1 MKKESSQPVEL
12 LLSVARDRPGTLGA
26 QIESQLR
33 TRIRDGMLR
42 AGTPLPSTRDLARQ
56 LGISRRVVVDAY
68 GQLTAEGYLTVRQGA
83 RPLVAAPA
91 VGVAPEPPARP
102 PAPAEMRFDFRPS
115 MPDVTTFPRAA
126 WARCLR
132 SAALAITDADLGYG
146 DPRGVEELREALAS
160 YLGRVRGV
168 VGTVENVVV
177 TTGYTQ
183 GLGIVCRALAESGAR
198 RIGLESPADPEYGMI
213 ARRAGLEPVPVAV
226 DDDGIRVDVLERA
239 AVDAVAVTPA
249 HQHPTGAVLS
259 SDRRNALVR
268 WLRDRDAVAV
278 EDDYDAEYR
287 YDRAAVGAV
296 QGLEPGRVV
305 YAGSTAKTLA
315 PALRLGWLVV
325 PARLVEAVRAEKLLA
340 DRGTARIEQLAFAE
354 FLTAGHLD
362 RHRRRMRLSYAA
374 RRAALIDAL
383 ARELPEA
390 AVRGIAAGLHVAVEL
405 PAGDD
410 ERAICE
416 EARARR
422 IALAASSDFG
432 VGDGPPTLM
441 LGYGHLPEPA
451 VRPGVRGL
459 AEAIRAARERPA

>member
-1 MKKESSQPVEL
+1 VKNETSQPVEL
-12 LLSVARDRPGTLGA
+12 LLSVAKERPGTLGS
-26 QIESQLR
+26 QIEGQLR
-33 TRIRDGMLR
+33 ARIRDGALR

-91 VGVAPEPPARP
+91 VGTAPEA
-102 PAPAEMRFDFRPS
+102 PAPIPRPAEIRFDFRPS

-132 SAALAITDADLGYG
+132 NAALAISDADLSYG
-146 DPRGVEELREALAS
+146 DPRGVDTLREALAG

-168 VGTVENVVV
+168 VGTVESVVV

-183 GLGIVCRALAESGAR
+183 GLAIVCRALAQSGAR

-213 ARRAGLEPVPVAV
+213 ARRAGLDPVPVPV
-226 DDDGIRVDVLERA
+226 DEEGIRVDLLEDAR
-239 AVDAVAVTPA
+239 VDAVAVTPA

-268 WLRDRDAVAV
+268 WLRDRNAVAV

-325 PARLVEAVRAEKLLA
+325 PAHLVEAVRTEKLLA
-340 DRGTARIEQLAFAE
+340 DRGTGRIEQLAFAE

-362 RHRRRMRLSYAA
+362 RHRRRMRLRYAA
-374 RRAALIDAL
+374 RRSALIGAL
-383 ARELPEA
+383 AQELPEA
-390 AVRGIAAGLHVAVEL
+390 TVRGIAAGLHVTVEL
-405 PAGDD
+405 PEADD
-410 ERAICE
+410 ERAIRA
-416 EARARR
+416 EAQGRR
-422 IALAASSDFG
+422 IACAAMSDYG
-432 VGDGPPTLM
+432 VTDGPPTLM

-451 VRPGVRGL
+451 VGPGVRGL
-459 AEAIRAARERPA
+459 AEAIRAARERPT

>member
-1 MKKESSQPVEL
+1 VKNESSQPVEL
-12 LLSVARDRPGTLGA
+12 LLSVSRSAPGTLGA
-26 QIESQLR
+26 QIEGELR
-33 TRIRDGMLR
+33 HRIRDGALR
-42 AGTPLPSTRDLARQ
+42 AGTTLLSTRDLARQ

-83 RPLVAAPA
+83 RPQVAEPAVGAAPA
-91 VGVAPEPPARP
+91 P
-102 PAPAEMRFDFRPS
+102 PAPPSPPAEVRFDFRPS

-132 SAALAITDADLGYG
+132 SAATSISDADLAYG
-146 DPRGVEELREALAS
+146 DPRGVDTLHAALAD

-168 VGTVENVVV
+168 VATPENVVV

-198 RIGLESPADPEYGMI
+198 RIGVESPADPEYGMI
-213 ARRAGLEPVPVAV
+213 ARRGGLEPVPVPV
-226 DDDGIRVDVLERA
+226 DGEGIRVDLLEA
-239 AVDAVAVTPA
+239 AGVHAVAVTPA

-259 SDRRNALVR
+259 SERRNQLVA
-268 WLRDRDAVAV
+268 WLRTREAIAV

-296 QGLEPGRVV
+296 QGLEPDRVV

-325 PARLVEAVRAEKLLA
+325 PARLVERVRAEKLLA
-340 DRGTARIEQLAFAE
+340 DRGTGRIEQLAFAE
-354 FLTAGHLD
+354 FLARGHLD
-362 RHRRRMRLSYAA
+362 RHRRRMRLRYAA
-374 RRAALIDAL
+374 RRSALIDAL
-383 ARELPEA
+383 GRELPEA
-390 AVRGIAAGLHVAVEL
+390 FLRGIAAGLHVTVDL
-405 PAGDD
+405 PADDD
-410 ERAICE
+410 ERAILE

-422 IALAASSDFG
+422 IALAAMSDYG
-432 VGDGPPTLM
+432 VDDGPPTLM

-451 VRPGVRGL
+451 VEPGVREL
-459 AEAIRAARERPA
+459 AEAIRAARERAA